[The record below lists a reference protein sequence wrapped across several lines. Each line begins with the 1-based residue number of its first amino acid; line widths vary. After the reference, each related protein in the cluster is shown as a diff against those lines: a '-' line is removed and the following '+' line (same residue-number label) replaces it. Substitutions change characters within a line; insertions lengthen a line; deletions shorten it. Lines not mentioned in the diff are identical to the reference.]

1 MSQKTET
8 HLFDAS
14 HNFHHRLNLLGSPS
28 FNAIIIFTVF
38 ALPSFY
44 NILAIIPDS
53 MMKRPIYEPST
64 YRNSD
69 DVVIVVGVKHPKLR
83 STKRRKGSK
92 KSKRAD
98 DYLPVTAL
106 NIKRRVLRYAAEDQV
121 RVIPNRRQISLEE
134 RNATWITAKEFR
146 RIQKETAEVIEN
158 IEANSN
164 HESFSSLSAAS
175 NLNPP
180 PITASAEASSNNTE
194 DEPHVLPSNSDDDT
208 KKTDESSNVGCV
220 RGLEQHTKAYI
231 GTKVAVQ
238 RLMHETVDK
247 IRFLEAQDGK
257 DYGHVLAQLCQV
269 CSATAITNAQVLGGR
284 DAQEAGHHCG

>member
-1 MSQKTET
+1 
-8 HLFDAS
+8 
-14 HNFHHRLNLLGSPS
+14 
-28 FNAIIIFTVF
+28 
-38 ALPSFY
+38 
-44 NILAIIPDS
+44 

-64 YRNSD
+64 FRNS

-83 STKRRKGSK
+83 PTKRRKGSK

-146 RIQKETAEVIEN
+146 CIQKETAEVIEN

-175 NLNPP
+175 NLDPP
-180 PITASAEASSNNTE
+180 PITASAEASSNNTK
-194 DEPHVLPSNSDDDT
+194 DEPHVLPSNS
-208 KKTDESSNVGCV
+208 KKTDESSNVACV

-269 CSATAITNAQVLGGR
+269 CSATAITNAQVLGER